1 MASLVTDY
9 DIQPTRHKTELQPVE
24 PNGSLGLSDATRA
37 LHPFFVPFFYAP
49 GQRLE
54 GCTEALF
61 SPSKKRTAQTGLLR
75 CPVKE
80 LLHHSAVSPVHEL
93 RDG

>member
-61 SPSKKRTAQTGLLR
+61 SPSKKKNSTDRTATLPCKGAAASQR
-75 CPVKE
+75 
-80 LLHHSAVSPVHEL
+80 SFSRA
-93 RDG
+93 

>member
-49 GQRLE
+49 RAKAG
-54 GCTEALF
+54 
-61 SPSKKRTAQTGLLR
+61 GL
-75 CPVKE
+75 
-80 LLHHSAVSPVHEL
+80 H
-93 RDG
+93 